1 MTPTTSTPQW
11 GGDETQVNP
20 TITTPQ
26 GDPKNNATFMPIEDG
41 RGGNLVNPTT
51 STPQGGR

>member
-26 GDPKNNATFMPIEDG
+26 GDPKNNATFMPIGDG
-41 RGGNLVNPTT
+41 RGETE
-51 STPQGGR
+51 